1 MMLVGAVTAFVTL
14 VITGSYFF
22 AFFISLLSGVIMS
35 GLFAV
40 LVLFLMSNQIATGLA
55 LTIFGIGLSSMLGK
69 EYIGSD
75 TQITYDL
82 VFSEA
87 NIFFGSNT
95 RSWNV
100 DRFSGVSNL
109 NSKNADGSWNTVRW
123 VCKKAE
129 KKF

>member
-1 MMLVGAVTAFVTL
+1 MKKLLAIVVL
-14 VITGSYFF
+14 
-22 AFFISLLSGVIMS
+22 SLLFGNNSDARETFLSCVHDVGSTI
-35 GLFAV
+35 V
-40 LVLFLMSNQIATGLA
+40 LSFDNETKI
-55 LTIFGIGLSSMLGK
+55 GK